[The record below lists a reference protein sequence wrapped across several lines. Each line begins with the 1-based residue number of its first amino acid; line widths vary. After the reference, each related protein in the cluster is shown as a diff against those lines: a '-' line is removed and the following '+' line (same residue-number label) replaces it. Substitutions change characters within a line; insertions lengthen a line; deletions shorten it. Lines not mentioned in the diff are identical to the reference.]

1 MKPEPMAARVAR
13 VLGEHPMLALEFY
26 SMASE
31 VVDDFEDYGPVL
43 QGDENGS
50 YSGATVIR
58 RLQVARNE
66 FLRLIRE
73 EPGREAGE
81 R

>member
-1 MKPEPMAARVAR
+1 MKPESMATRIAR
-13 VLGEHPMLALEFY
+13 VLGEHPTLALEFY
-26 SMASE
+26 CMASE

-50 YSGATVIR
+50 YTGATVIR
-58 RLQVARNE
+58 RLQAARNE
-66 FLRLIRE
+66 LIRLFSE
-73 EPGREAGE
+73 EAGRQVGE